1 MGFLYFI
8 VLHSFFIFFLSKKKK
23 KEKKNPS
30 PTHKKMATQ
39 IDKERYE
46 QLKKERTFYKF
57 TFRGM
62 ELDELVA
69 KKPDELA
76 KLLNAK
82 KLAKVGEKPPAVRTH
97 LRDMIVMPEMVGSVV
112 AIYNGHAFQN
122 VEIKGEMIGHY
133 LAEFAL
139 SYRPVFHGRPG
150 VGSTAARFI
159 PIK

>member
-1 MGFLYFI
+1 
-8 VLHSFFIFFLSKKKK
+8 
-23 KEKKNPS
+23 
-30 PTHKKMATQ
+30 MATQ

-76 KLLNAK
+76 KLLNSRARRRFYRGLKRKPMALMKKLRKAK

>member
-1 MGFLYFI
+1 MGT
-8 VLHSFFIFFLSKKKK
+8 HNKKKK
-23 KEKKNPS
+23 KKNPAQNNQD
-30 PTHKKMATQ
+30 MATQ

-76 KLLNAK
+76 KLLNSRARRRFYRGLKRKPMALMK
-82 KLAKVGEKPPAVRTH
+82 KLRKVGEKPPAVRTH
-97 LRDMIVMPEMVGSVV
+97 LRDMIVMPEMVGSAV

-139 SYRPVFHGRPG
+139 SYR
-150 VGSTAARFI
+150 
-159 PIK
+159 

>member
-1 MGFLYFI
+1 
-8 VLHSFFIFFLSKKKK
+8 
-23 KEKKNPS
+23 
-30 PTHKKMATQ
+30 MATQ

-57 TFRGM
+57 TFRGL

-76 KLLNAK
+76 KLLNSRARRRFYRGLKRKPMALMKKLRKAK

-139 SYRPVFHGRPG
+139 SYKPVFHGRPG

-159 PIK
+159 PVS

>member
-1 MGFLYFI
+1 
-8 VLHSFFIFFLSKKKK
+8 
-23 KEKKNPS
+23 
-30 PTHKKMATQ
+30 MATA

-57 TFRGM
+57 LFRGM

-76 KLLNAK
+76 KLLNCRARRRFYRGLKRKPMALMKKLRKAK

-112 AIYNGHAFQN
+112 AVYTGKAFQN
-122 VEIKGEMIGHY
+122 VEVKGEMIGHY

-159 PIK
+159 PLK

>member
-1 MGFLYFI
+1 
-8 VLHSFFIFFLSKKKK
+8 
-23 KEKKNPS
+23 
-30 PTHKKMATQ
+30 MATA

-57 TFRGM
+57 LFRGM
-62 ELDELVA
+62 ELETLVA

-76 KLLNAK
+76 KLLNSRARRRFYRGLKRKPMALMKKLRKAK

-112 AIYNGHAFQN
+112 AVYNGHAFQN
-122 VEIKGEMIGHY
+122 VEVKGEMIGHY

-139 SYRPVFHGRPG
+139 SYRPVFHSRPG
-150 VGSTAARFI
+150 VGSAAARFI
-159 PIK
+159 PLK

>member
-1 MGFLYFI
+1 MSG
-8 VLHSFFIFFLSKKKK
+8 
-23 KEKKNPS
+23 
-30 PTHKKMATQ
+30 
-39 IDKERYE
+39 IDRERYE
-46 QLKKERTFYKF
+46 ELKKKRTFYKF
-57 TFRGM
+57 LYRGL
-62 ELDELVA
+62 ELDEVVA

-76 KLLNAK
+76 KILTSRTRRRFFRGLKRKPMALMKKLRKAK

-112 AIYNGHAFQN
+112 AVYNGRGFQN
-122 VEIKGEMIGHY
+122 VEVKGEMIGRY

-159 PIK
+159 PLA

>member
-1 MGFLYFI
+1 
-8 VLHSFFIFFLSKKKK
+8 
-23 KEKKNPS
+23 
-30 PTHKKMATQ
+30 MATT

-57 TFRGM
+57 TFRGL

-76 KLLNAK
+76 KLLNSRARRRFYRGLNRK
-82 KLAKVGEKPPAVRTH
+82 PMALMKKLRKAKLAKVGEKPPAVRTH

-139 SYRPVFHGRPG
+139 SYKPVFHGRPG

-159 PIK
+159 PVS

>member
-1 MGFLYFI
+1 
-8 VLHSFFIFFLSKKKK
+8 
-23 KEKKNPS
+23 
-30 PTHKKMATQ
+30 MATQ

-57 TFRGM
+57 TFRGL

-76 KLLNAK
+76 KLLNSRARRRFYRGLKRKPMALMKKLRKAK

-150 VGSTAARFI
+150 VGSAAARFI
-159 PIK
+159 PLK

>member
-1 MGFLYFI
+1 
-8 VLHSFFIFFLSKKKK
+8 
-23 KEKKNPS
+23 
-30 PTHKKMATQ
+30 MATT

-57 TFRGM
+57 TFRGL

-76 KLLNAK
+76 KLLNSRARRRFYRGLKRKPMALMKKLRKAK

-139 SYRPVFHGRPG
+139 SYKPVFHGRPG

-159 PIK
+159 PVS